1 MIHKVCWVPF
11 ETMERFAVDVFRGV
25 GVPEADARVC
35 ADVIL
40 AADRR
45 GIDSHGVGRLK
56 SIYYDRIVKDRIQQ
70 PVTQFEVVSDRGA
83 TAVVDGHLGM
93 GMVVAKRCMEM
104 AIAKARQHGLGMVV
118 ARKSTHFGIAAYYSM
133 MACEAGMIGITGT
146 NARPSIAPT
155 FGVENMLGTNPLVFG
170 FPTDEPFPFVNDYAT
185 SIIQRGKIEQYAR
198 EGKACPPGLVV
209 NKQGG
214 TLTDSEEILEALV
227 RSHAALAPLGGIG
240 EETAGYKGYGFATV
254 VEVLSAALQQGAF
267 MKQLLGL
274 DEQGRKIPYRIGHFF
289 IAIDI
294 SFFTPL
300 EAFRKTTGDIL
311 RQLRASKKA
320 PGAERIYTCG
330 EKEHLA
336 WLERK
341 DKGVPLNG
349 ELQKQVTAMRDELK
363 LAQYRFPW
371 EKGRG

>member
-1 MIHKVCWVPF
+1 
-11 ETMERFAVDVFRGV
+11 
-25 GVPEADARVC
+25 
-35 ADVIL
+35 
-40 AADRR
+40 
-45 GIDSHGVGRLK
+45 
-56 SIYYDRIVKDRIQQ
+56 
-70 PVTQFEVVSDRGA
+70 
-83 TAVVDGHLGM
+83 
-93 GMVVAKRCMEM
+93 
-104 AIAKARQHGLGMVV
+104 
-118 ARKSTHFGIAAYYSM
+118 
-133 MACEAGMIGITGT
+133 
-146 NARPSIAPT
+146 
-155 FGVENMLGTNPLVFG
+155 
-170 FPTDEPFPFVNDYAT
+170 
-185 SIIQRGKIEQYAR
+185 
-198 EGKACPPGLVV
+198 
-209 NKQGG
+209 
-214 TLTDSEEILEALV
+214 
-227 RSHAALAPLGGIG
+227 
-240 EETAGYKGYGFATV
+240 
-254 VEVLSAALQQGAF
+254 
-267 MKQLLGL
+267 
-274 DEQGRKIPYRIGHFF
+274 IPYRIGHFF